1 MLVFYAAIFFI
12 LAAIILLWRSTIAQ
26 KSAGLPSG
34 RVIYTDTRAWG
45 SQVEKPLYDGALGLT
60 GKPDYLVEKNGRYIP
75 VEVKSGRAPQV
86 PYDAHI
92 YQLASYCLLV
102 EKSMGSRPPYGI
114 IHYEDRDFA
123 VDYTHELENAV
134 LDILADMRR
143 DERRIEVA
151 RSHENAA
158 RCVKCGFRNVC
169 EQKC

>member
-1 MLVFYAAIFFI
+1 MLVFYAALCFI
-12 LAAIILLWRSTIAQ
+12 LFAIILFWQSGRAQ
-26 KSAGLPSG
+26 KASGLPGG
-34 RVIYTDTRAWG
+34 RVIYTDIRAWG
-45 SQVEKPLYDGALGLT
+45 SKVEKPLYDGTLGLT

-75 VEVKSGRAPQV
+75 VEVKSGRAPRA

-123 VDYTHELENAV
+123 VDYTHELENAL

-143 DERRIEVA
+143 DERRDEIA
-151 RSHENAA
+151 RSHENGA
-158 RCVKCGFRNVC
+158 RCAKCGFRNIC
-169 EQKC
+169 DQKL